1 MTGGTMM
8 LRGLSYEQRDTARYK
23 AANAIRQK
31 LVEPSVPSF
40 SFSSSKYPGWLVIFT
55 LVLCV
60 VMFIAA
66 FLPSSIRLYDIGYET
81 FYESMNHH
89 DSAVAAGVSMV
100 VMAET
105 GAILFTLALAVLS
118 VDRQSQM
125 ILLASIGL
133 STSIALLGNYEAA
146 ISGREGLLSIAYLE
160 ALAPPVLTLSTSY
173 ILKGVVLNTLAEYAE
188 RQRRWREEMA
198 RYEAL
203 TQYPDQ
209 HEDFLKIYRRAI
221 WDMLVD
227 VNKGGKWTKA
237 DLLNQPAALRR
248 LYVQRELGYD
258 NIFEVDEQAEAPEM
272 IESRIVALIGENGGF
287 SSEATNSADSL
298 NSDYA
303 EQIAEAMQ
311 YTGTARLNAFLDMVP
326 EADRWQGKV
335 LAGIL
340 QMPASTVSTALKSRR
355 TVAANGNGYHPV
367 EVVVQ

>member
-1 MTGGTMM
+1 MNAVV
-8 LRGLSYEQRDTARYK
+8 LRGLSYEQRDTARLK
-23 AANAIRQK
+23 ASTAVRQK
-31 LVEPSVPSF
+31 LVEPSVPAF
-40 SFSSSKYPGWLVIFT
+40 SFAGSKYPGWLVIFT

-89 DSAVAAGVSMV
+89 DSAVAAGISMV

-118 VDRQSQM
+118 VERQSQA
-125 ILLASIGL
+125 ILLFSIGL

-146 ISGREGLLSIAYLE
+146 ISGRDGLLYIAYLE

-188 RQRRWREEMA
+188 RQRRWRDEMG

-203 TQYPDQ
+203 MQSPEQ

-221 WDMLVD
+221 WDLLVD
-227 VNKGGKWTKA
+227 TNKGGKMTKA
-237 DLLNQPAALRR
+237 DLLNMPAVMRR
-248 LYVQRELGYD
+248 LYVQRELGFD
-258 NIFEVDEQAEAPEM
+258 NIFELDEQAEAPEV
-272 IESRIVALIGENGGF
+272 IESRIMMLIEEQGGF
-287 SSEATNSADSL
+287 NSEASHSADSL

-303 EQIAEAMQ
+303 AEIAEAMQ
-311 YTGTARLNAFLDMVP
+311 YTGTTRLNVFLDRVP
-326 EADRWQGKV
+326 EADRWQGTT
-335 LAGIL
+335 LAGVL
-340 QMPASTVSTALKSRR
+340 QMPASTVSTGRKARREQIKS
-355 TVAANGNGYHPV
+355 NGHVV
-367 EVVVQ
+367 EAGVE